1 MRLRPYHDK
10 LRTLNIYAQKRRWK
24 LVLLATA
31 MAIVGISLWY
41 TNLLVNK
48 VAQEEKKNIRI
59 WADAIQSKTKLVTYI
74 EEFFQKIR
82 VEDRK
87 RVQLLAE
94 AYKQVIRTEDPDAN
108 LNFYVAIIRNN
119 ETIPLILTD
128 EEGRI
133 LEATN
138 IDFDK
143 DTVLFLDGALRE
155 EFTRYPPI
163 EFRYYK
169 ERKRYLFYK
178 DSCLYTELRNVLDD
192 LVRSFFDEV
201 VINAASV
208 PVIITDS
215 TKRNVRAWG
224 NLPSGVINDT
234 LLLQRTISKM
244 ESDNTPF
251 EITLADQGK
260 SYIFYQGSYLL
271 TQLTLYPVIQLGII
285 ALFLIAGYLLFSTA
299 RRSEQNQVWVG
310 LAKETAHQLGTPLSS
325 MIAWLEIMKMEGKN
339 DELLIELTKDV
350 DRLEKIT
357 ERFSKIGSVPKIDT
371 HNIVE
376 VVHNSIAYLKTRTSH
391 RINYEINPG
400 LETAIYVPIN
410 LHLFEWVIEN
420 ITKNA
425 VDAMGASGKFTAN
438 IIEENGYVHI
448 DLTDTGKGIPKSKYK
463 SIFRPGYTSKKR
475 GWGLGLSLAERIIKN
490 YHRGKIFVK
499 ASGIDKGTTFRI
511 TLRKNIGKI

>member
-1 MRLRPYHDK
+1 M
-10 LRTLNIYAQKRRWK
+10 
-24 LVLLATA
+24 LLAVA
-31 MAIVGISLWY
+31 LAIVGISLWY

-48 VAQEEKKNIRI
+48 VAYEEKKNIRI
-59 WADAIQSKTKLVTYI
+59 WADAIQSKTKLVKYI
-74 EEFFQKIR
+74 EDFFQKIR
-82 VEDRK
+82 IEDRK

-108 LNFYVAIIRNN
+108 LNFYVSIIRGN

-155 EFTRYPPI
+155 EFTRYEPI

-169 ERKRYLFYK
+169 ERKRYLYYK
-178 DSCLYTELRNVLDD
+178 DSRLYTELRDVLDD
-192 LVRSFFDEV
+192 LVKSFFDEV

-224 NLPSGVINDT
+224 NLSSEIIDDT
-234 LLLQRTISKM
+234 LMLQRTILGM

-260 SYIFYQGSYLL
+260 SYIFYKGSYLL
-271 TQLTLYPVIQLGII
+271 TQLTFYPVIQLGII
-285 ALFLIAGYLLFSTA
+285 ALFLVASYLLFSTA

-325 MIAWLEIMKMEGKN
+325 MIAWLEIMKMEGGN

-391 RINYEINPG
+391 RIIYEINPS
-400 LETAIYVPIN
+400 LETGIYAPIN

-425 VDAMGASGKFTAN
+425 VDAMGSSGKFTAN

-463 SIFRPGYTSKKR
+463 SIFRPDLPARNVGG
-475 GWGLGLSLAERIIKN
+475 GWACHWPSASSRTITAER
-490 YHRGKIFVK
+490 F
-499 ASGIDKGTTFRI
+499 T
-511 TLRKNIGKI
+511 